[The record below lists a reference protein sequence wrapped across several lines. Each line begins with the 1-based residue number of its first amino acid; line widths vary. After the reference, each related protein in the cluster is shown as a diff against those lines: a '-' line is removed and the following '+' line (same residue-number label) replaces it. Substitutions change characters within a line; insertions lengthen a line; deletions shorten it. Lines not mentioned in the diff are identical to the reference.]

1 MNAEQFKEL
10 VNSLEVG
17 KKLPDSI
24 YLHKDTFSDVPESLS
39 KFIKIVAKALK
50 IDDANWNLIKVFRN
64 DFRLSLLNYPLFFED
79 SYPALEQSVSVDL
92 TKLSHRITSYS
103 EQENPPI
110 LHRKETMV
118 PKEHEFHDH
127 FCMLT
132 QEGEAAGLYE
142 NTRMIGFKNS
152 WGRLIEKHGYELVDG
167 RLFRSSAVNENVDNE
182 KEIDRHKTAIV
193 RHELSAPMKTLAKNG
208 FLSGE
213 YSIFDYGCGRGDDL
227 RELEAH
233 GLDALGWDP
242 NFRPDTEV
250 VCSDVVNIGFVINV
264 IEDQDERIGA
274 VLGAWEVT
282 DKLLVVSAMLANE
295 SYLAQFTPYKD
306 GVITS
311 RNTFQKY
318 FSQAELKSY
327 IERTLDEEPIA
338 ISLGIFYIFKDKNLE
353 QHFLQ
358 NRHKRSY
365 QWQQLT
371 EPKPVSEDQ
380 ARILFTKH
388 QELLESFWLSCLA
401 YGRVPANEEFSNS
414 EKIKEV
420 IGSNK
425 KAFKLVTDWFGQEE
439 LDLAAN
445 MRRED
450 LLIYFALGMFEGRK
464 PYTYLPDDLKRD
476 IKAFFDTHKV
486 ALNQAKELLFDI
498 ANIER
503 VTVECL
509 KAQKELPASKLALE
523 NGQPHSLTLHKKFID
538 ELSPLLRVYVYSALQ
553 LYGELDDIQ
562 LIKIH
567 ITSGKATLLGYE
579 GFDDSPLPQL
589 KERVKIRMA
598 DQDVDFFDYMNK
610 SKRSILLDKVNYID
624 ESFEDYKKQ
633 KAFNKRLQLE
643 LNNSSITGAFL
654 NQASLYAILE
664 TNQVSLKGYRFY
676 HSNKK

>member
-1 MNAEQFKEL
+1 MNAAQFKEL

-24 YLHKDTFSDVPESLS
+24 YFHKDTFSDVPEALS
-39 KFIKIVAKALK
+39 KFIKAVAKALK
-50 IDDANWNLIKVFRN
+50 INDKSWNVIKVSRN
-64 DFRLSLLNYPLFFED
+64 NFRLSLLNYPLFSED
-79 SYPALEQSVSVDL
+79 SYPALKQSVSVDL

-118 PKEHEFHDH
+118 PKSHKFHDH
-127 FCMLT
+127 FCILT

-142 NTRMIGFKNS
+142 NSRMIGFKNS
-152 WGRLIEKHGYELVDG
+152 WERLITKYGYELIDG
-167 RLFRSSAVNENVDNE
+167 RLFRNSAVNCNVSDE

-193 RHELSAPMKTLAKNG
+193 RHELSAPMKTLARNG

-242 NFRPDTEV
+242 NFRPDSEIV
-250 VCSDVVNIGFVINV
+250 NSDVVNIGFVINV
-264 IEDQDERIGA
+264 IEDQDERINA
-274 VLGAWEVT
+274 VLGAWEAT
-282 DKLLVVSAMLANE
+282 DKLLVISAMLSNE

-318 FSQAELKSY
+318 FTQAELKSY
-327 IERTLDEEPIA
+327 IERTIDDDPIA
-338 ISLGIFYIFKDKNLE
+338 ISPGIFYVFKDKALE
-353 QHFLQ
+353 QCFLQ

-365 QWQQLT
+365 QWQQIT

-388 QELLESFWLSCLA
+388 QELLESFWLCCLA
-401 YGRVPANEEFSNS
+401 YGRVPANDEFKNS
-414 EKIKEV
+414 EQIKVV

-425 KAFKLVTDWFGQEE
+425 KALKLVTDWFGKEE
-439 LDLAAN
+439 LDLAEN
-445 MRRED
+445 MRKED

-464 PYTYLPDDLKRD
+464 SYTQLSNDIKRD

-486 ALNQAKELLFDI
+486 ALNQAKDLLFEI

-503 VTVECL
+503 VSTECI
-509 KAQKELPASKLALE
+509 KAKELLPASKLALE

-538 ELSPLLRVYVYSALQ
+538 ELSPLLRIYVYSALQ

-562 LIKIH
+562 LVKIH
-567 ITSGKATLLGYE
+567 ITSGKVTLLGYE

-589 KERVKIRMA
+589 KERVKIRMSE
-598 DQDVDFFDYMNK
+598 QDVNFFDYMNEN
-610 SKRSILLDKVNYID
+610 RRLVLLDKIEYID
-624 ESFEDYKKQ
+624 ESFNDFKKQ
-633 KAFNKRLQLE
+633 KTFNKRLDKELANLE
-643 LNNSSITGAFL
+643 FNQQSIT
-654 NQASLYAILE
+654 ILQIE
-664 TNQVSLKGYRFY
+664 TLLSPNIEIRGFKFY
-676 HSNKK
+676 NV

>member
-10 VNSLEVG
+10 VNSLDVG
-17 KKLPDSI
+17 KNLPDSV
-24 YLHKDTFSDVPESLS
+24 YFHKDAFSDVPEALS
-39 KFIKIVAKALK
+39 KFIIIVAKALK
-50 IDDANWNLIKVFRN
+50 IDDANWNLIKVFRK
-64 DFRLSLLNYPLFFED
+64 DFRLSLLNYPSFFED
-79 SYPALEQSVSVDL
+79 SYPVLEQSVNVDL
-92 TKLSHRITSYS
+92 TQLSHRVTNYS

-110 LHRKETMV
+110 LHRKETMIQTN
-118 PKEHEFHDH
+118 HEYHDH
-127 FCMLT
+127 FCILT

-142 NTRMIGFKNS
+142 NSRMIGFKQS
-152 WGRLIEKHGYELVDG
+152 WERLIEKHGYELVDG
-167 RLFRSSAVNENVDNE
+167 RLFRSSAINSNVDND

-193 RHELSAPMKTLAKNG
+193 RHELSSPMKTLAKNG

-233 GLDALGWDP
+233 GLDVLGWDP
-242 NFRPDTEV
+242 NFRPDSEIIN
-250 VCSDVVNIGFVINV
+250 SDVVNIGFVINV
-264 IEDQDERIGA
+264 IEDQDERISA
-274 VLGAWEVT
+274 VLGAWEIT
-282 DKLLVVSAMLANE
+282 NQLLVISAMLANE
-295 SYLAQFTPYKD
+295 TYLAQFTPYKD

-338 ISLGIFYIFKDKNLE
+338 ISPGIFYVFKDKVLE

-358 NRHKRSY
+358 NRHKRTY

-380 ARILFTKH
+380 ARILFSKH

-401 YGRVPANEEFSNS
+401 YGRVPANEEFNNS
-414 EKIKEV
+414 EQIKEI

-425 KAFKLVTDWFGQEE
+425 KALKLVSDWFGQEE

-445 MRRED
+445 MRKED
-450 LLIYFALGMFEGRK
+450 LMIYFALGMFEGRK
-464 PYTYLPDDLKRD
+464 SYTHLPDDLKRD
-476 IKAFFDTHKV
+476 IKAFFDTHKI
-486 ALNQAKELLFDI
+486 ALHQAKELLFDI

-503 VTVECL
+503 IAAECI
-509 KAQKELPASKLALE
+509 KAKEMLPASKLALE

-562 LIKIH
+562 LVKIH
-567 ITSGKATLLGYE
+567 ITSGKVTLLGYE
-579 GFDDSPLPQL
+579 GFFDSPLPQL
-589 KERVKIRMA
+589 KERVKIKMA
-598 DQDVDFFDYMNK
+598 DQDVDFFDYINE
-610 SKRSILLDKVNYID
+610 SRRPLLLDKIEYID
-624 ESFEDYKKQ
+624 IGFADFKKQ
-633 KAFNKRLQLE
+633 KSFNKRLNQEFIKLE
-643 LNNSSITGAFL
+643 VNNNSLTRLQLNNIL
-654 NQASLYAILE
+654 MPSLEIR
-664 TNQVSLKGYRFY
+664 GYKIYRI
-676 HSNKK
+676 

>member
-10 VNSLEVG
+10 VNSLSVG

-24 YLHKDTFSDVPESLS
+24 YFHKDTFSDVPEALS

-50 IDDANWNLIKVFRN
+50 IDDDNWNLIKVFRN
-64 DFRLSLLNYPLFFED
+64 DFRLSLLSYPSFFED

-110 LHRKETMV
+110 LHRKETMILTN
-118 PKEHEFHDH
+118 HESYEH

-142 NTRMIGFKNS
+142 NSRMIGFKKS
-152 WGRLIEKHGYELVDG
+152 WERLIEKHGYELVDG
-167 RLFRSSAVNENVDNE
+167 RLFRSSAVSEDDSNE

-242 NFRPDTEV
+242 NFRPDSEIV
-250 VCSDVVNIGFVINV
+250 NSDVVNIGFVINV

-274 VLGAWEVT
+274 VLGAWEAT
-282 DKLLVVSAMLANE
+282 NKLLVISAMLANE

-318 FSQAELKSY
+318 FSQAELKAY

-338 ISLGIFYIFKDKNLE
+338 ISPGIFYVFKDKTLE

-380 ARILFTKH
+380 ARILFTKN

-401 YGRVPANEEFSNS
+401 YGRVPANEEFNDSN
-414 EKIKEV
+414 KIKEL

-425 KAFKLVTDWFGQEE
+425 KALKLVTDWFGKDE
-439 LDLAAN
+439 LELAAN
-445 MRRED
+445 MRKED

-464 PYTYLPDDLKRD
+464 AYTHLSDALKRD
-476 IKAFFDTHKV
+476 IKAFFATHKV

-498 ANIER
+498 ANIEK
-503 VTVECL
+503 VTAECL
-509 KAQKELPASKLALE
+509 KTQEELPASKLALE
-523 NGQPHSLTLHKKFID
+523 NGLPHSLTLHKNFID

-562 LIKIH
+562 LVKIH
-567 ITSGKATLLGYE
+567 ITSGKVTLLGYE
-579 GFDDSPLPQL
+579 GFNDSPLPQL
-589 KERVKIRMA
+589 KERVKIKMA
-598 DQDVDFFDYMNK
+598 EQDVDFFDYINGNY
-610 SKRSILLDKVNYID
+610 RPILLDKIEYIDDSFSEFKKLRTFNIRLNKELKKLNVNYT
-624 ESFEDYKKQ
+624 SVS
-633 KAFNKRLQLE
+633 NTQLNE
-643 LNNSSITGAFL
+643 LLSQNNIK
-654 NQASLYAILE
+654 I
-664 TNQVSLKGYRFY
+664 KGYKFF
-676 HSNKK
+676 SS

>member
-10 VNSLEVG
+10 VNSLTVG

-24 YLHKDTFSDVPESLS
+24 YFHKDAFTDVPEVLS

-50 IDDANWNLIKVFRN
+50 VDDDNWNLIKVFRK
-64 DFRLSLLNYPLFFED
+64 DFRLSLLNYPMFIED
-79 SYPALEQSVSVDL
+79 SYPALEQSVNIDL
-92 TKLSHRITSYS
+92 TKLSHRITNYS
-103 EQENPPI
+103 KQENPPI
-110 LHRKETMV
+110 LHRKETMI
-118 PKEHEFHDH
+118 PKSHMSYEH
-127 FCMLT
+127 FCMIT
-132 QEGEAAGLYE
+132 QEGEAIGLYE
-142 NTRMIGFKNS
+142 NSRMIGFKNS
-152 WGRLIEKHGYELVDG
+152 WERLIEKHGYELVDG
-167 RLFRSSAVNENVDNE
+167 RLFRSSAVSKVADND

-208 FLSGE
+208 FLSGQ

-233 GLDALGWDP
+233 GLDVLGWDP
-242 NFRPDTEV
+242 NFRPDSEIV
-250 VCSDVVNIGFVINV
+250 NSEIVNIGFVINV
-264 IEDQDERIGA
+264 IEDQDERISA
-274 VLGAWEVT
+274 VLGAWEAT
-282 DKLLVVSAMLANE
+282 GKLLVISAMLANE
-295 SYLAQFTPYKD
+295 SYLAQFKPYKD

-327 IERTLDEEPIA
+327 IERTLDDEPIA
-338 ISLGIFYIFKDKNLE
+338 ISPGIFYVFKDKVLE

-365 QWQQLT
+365 QWKQLT

-401 YGRVPANEEFSNS
+401 YGRVPANEEFNKS
-414 EKIKEV
+414 EEIKDI

-425 KAFKLVTDWFGQEE
+425 KALKLVTDWFGQEE

-445 MRRED
+445 MRKED

-464 PYTYLPDDLKRD
+464 AYTHLADDLKRD

-486 ALNQAKELLFDI
+486 ALYQAKDLLYDI
-498 ANIER
+498 ANIEKI
-503 VTVECL
+503 TSECI
-509 KAQKELPASKLALE
+509 KAKEELPASKLALE
-523 NGQPHSLTLHKKFID
+523 NGQPHSLTLHKNFID

-553 LYGELDDIQ
+553 LYGELDEIQ
-562 LIKIH
+562 LVKIH
-567 ITSGKATLLGYE
+567 ITSGKVTLLGYE

-589 KERVKIRMA
+589 KERVKIKMA
-598 DQDVDFFDYMNK
+598 EQDVDFFDYVNE
-610 SKRSILLDKVNYID
+610 SKRPILLNKIEYID
-624 ESFEDYKKQ
+624 GSFEDYKKQ
-633 KAFNKRLQLE
+633 KTFNKRLNKELTKLEVSQLNFTR
-643 LNNSSITGAFL
+643 LQLSNILMSS
-654 NQASLYAILE
+654 LE
-664 TNQVSLKGYRFY
+664 IRGYKFY
-676 HSNKK
+676 KT